1 MSLLSY
7 TAIND
12 DILNLGNGQL
22 SYLMRHTHHNTG
34 MLDALYALVRLQCIN
49 LDMGV
54 GMTPPA
60 IHPSKMVQMIYA
72 YINGTISSER

>member
-1 MSLLSY
+1 
-7 TAIND
+7 
-12 DILNLGNGQL
+12 
-22 SYLMRHTHHNTG
+22 

-54 GMTPPA
+54 GMIPPA